1 MLIFCSLASFQWVQC
16 DKCKAWQHE
25 ICGLFNR
32 KCEGAKGEYTCAK
45 CFLKEKDSGD
55 IHALEAS
62 SVLGARELQRT
73 KLSDHIEQRLS
84 ERLEQDRQQRASTLG
99 KAAEEVN
106 I

>member
-1 MLIFCSLASFQWVQC
+1 
-16 DKCKAWQHE
+16 
-25 ICGLFNR
+25 
-32 KCEGAKGEYTCAK
+32 
-45 CFLKEKDSGD
+45 LKEKDSGD